1 MITTSRLRESPQ
13 MAAEEPERAR
23 ESPTPLRER
32 LRRVYRDRG
41 GGGCSEGGLR
51 VNEQRLPKYRPGDEV
66 DMVVHIQHAPM
77 HLKEVTARY
86 FSKGQEGGIISHI
99 DLSGTPSISE
109 DQPSQL
115 HASLQS
121 EVRLSAKVA
130 PDDAPGVYRLNRVTV
145 KTYGGREHHYSAD
158 ELGEMGFEI
167 DEEPYNRP
175 FVQLEMGFRTD

>member
-1 MITTSRLRESPQ
+1 
-13 MAAEEPERAR
+13 
-23 ESPTPLRER
+23 
-32 LRRVYRDRG
+32 
-41 GGGCSEGGLR
+41 

-121 EVRLSAKVA
+121 EV

>member
-32 LRRVYRDRG
+32 LRRAYRDRG

-66 DMVVHIQHAPM
+66 DMMVHIQHAPM
-77 HLKEVTARY
+77 HLKEVTARF

-121 EVRLSAKVA
+121 EVRLSAMVA

-175 FVQLEMGFRTD
+175 FVQLEMGFRID